1 MANFD
6 ISGQYYRS
14 GTYPLDAAA
23 NSTLDQ
29 LHKGKRGD
37 KSVFPYNGCLVYD
50 NDSLYVLSGVIM
62 NPSYNQNDPDSIK
75 YLFDATEIS
84 TVDVVNINN
93 DSYAEL
99 ATSEEQ
105 RKFFATE
112 DIALVTD
119 DVPPVDISPNF
130 NRGELT
136 SIPQGTTFYITAE
149 GNIIVP
155 EEKEQPKEIYYA
167 DTNGNV
173 TIPNDITQFLVVV
186 PDSASGSDGISTLNV
201 SNTSNNY
208 SISLGGNVK
217 KCTIFKV
224 ELNPTKAYKISGG
237 SDYTPI
243 EIPTYGVT
251 VTNTDEFTNYGLA
264 EIKTTVN
271 GRTVSYAG
279 SDEAYINYGN
289 NTYHVKNQNT
299 IEIKEGYLVKD
310 SSSWYFVGKNITYST
325 DFADTDPNHGIE
337 SVIATIANKVHE
349 NISVQCTF
357 NQNLANEFT
366 ETAYIL
372 PSGQYYI
379 SRS

>member
-29 LHKGKRGD
+29 LHKGRKGD

-50 NDSLYVLSGVIM
+50 NDSLYVLSGVIT
-62 NPSYNQNDPDSIK
+62 NPSYNQNDTDSIK
-75 YLFDATEIS
+75 YLFTATEIS
-84 TVDVVNINN
+84 TVDIVNINN
-93 DSYAEL
+93 TSYAEL
-99 ATSEEQ
+99 STSEEQ

-112 DIALVTD
+112 DIALVTNA
-119 DVPPVDISPNF
+119 VPPVDINPNF

-167 DTNGNV
+167 DTKGNV

-186 PDSASGSDGISTLNV
+186 PDSDGISILHV
-201 SNTSNNY
+201 SSTSNNY
-208 SISLGGNVK
+208 NISLGENVQ

-224 ELNPTKAYKISGG
+224 ELNPEKAYKISGG
-237 SDYTPI
+237 SDYTPK

-251 VTNTDEFTNYGLA
+251 VTNADEFTNYGLA
-264 EIKTTVN
+264 DIQTTVN
-271 GRTVSYAG
+271 ESTVNYAG

-299 IEIKEGYLVKD
+299 IEVKEGYLVND
-310 SSSWYFVGKNITYST
+310 NSSWYFVGKNITYST
-325 DFADTDPNHGIE
+325 SFSDTDPIHGIE
-337 SVIATIANKVHE
+337 KVIATITGKIKE

-357 NQNLANEFT
+357 NEKLANEFT

-379 SRS
+379 NRS